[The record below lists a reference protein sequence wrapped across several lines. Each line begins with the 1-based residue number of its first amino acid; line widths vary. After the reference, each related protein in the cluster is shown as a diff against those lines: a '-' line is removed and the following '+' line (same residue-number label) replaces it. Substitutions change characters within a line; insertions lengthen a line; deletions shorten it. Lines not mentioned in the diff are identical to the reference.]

1 MDRHGSGA
9 ERTRPVVDA
18 TALRVNQSLIV
29 ALVALAFVVGSDAGS
44 WLVLVVAASLA
55 LGAAWPGRGPFQLFY
70 RHVLRRSGVIRPHPR
85 PDEPGPHR
93 FAQAVGGSFLLIAA
107 IFLFAGVTVAGW
119 LLAWLVVAL
128 AFVNLLFG
136 FCAGCFAYYQFERL
150 RRQFGEGP
158 A

>member
-1 MDRHGSGA
+1 MDRHGIA
-9 ERTRPVVDA
+9 ADRRQPVVDA

-29 ALVALAFVVGSDAGS
+29 AFVVLAFILGGGAGP
-44 WLVLVVAASLA
+44 WLMLFVAASLA
-55 LGAAWPGRGPFQLFY
+55 LGATWPGHGPFQLFY
-70 RHVLRRSGVIRPHPR
+70 RYGLRRSGLLQPHPR

-119 LLAWLVVAL
+119 LLAWFVVAL
-128 AFVNLLFG
+128 ALVNLLFG
-136 FCAGCFAYYQFERL
+136 FCAGCFAYYQFQRL
-150 RRQFGEGP
+150 LRQFGEGT

>member
-1 MDRHGSGA
+1 MDRNGIA
-9 ERTRPVVDA
+9 TARTQSMVDT

-29 ALVALAFVVGSDAGS
+29 ALVALAFVLDGDAGP
-44 WLVLVVAASLA
+44 WLVLFVAASLA
-55 LGAAWPGRGPFQLFY
+55 LGATWPGRGPFQLFY
-70 RHVLRRSGVIRPHPR
+70 RYGLRRSGLIQPHPR

-128 AFVNLLFG
+128 ALVNLLFG
-136 FCAGCFAYYQFERL
+136 FCAGCFAYYQFQRL
-150 RRQFGEGP
+150 LRQFGEGT